1 MLETL
6 SSKYQYFC
14 NGIKIFDFFTL
25 STIPHVQLKSSLK
38 QLIQWCFSKKNGEQ
52 GYLFLV
58 IGGDKSYFVK
68 SHWKSND
75 EYKQDEIIQIDS
87 IFVEFGGLVFQ

>member
-1 MLETL
+1 
-6 SSKYQYFC
+6 
-14 NGIKIFDFFTL
+14 
-25 STIPHVQLKSSLK
+25 
-38 QLIQWCFSKKNGEQ
+38 
-52 GYLFLV
+52 LFIV